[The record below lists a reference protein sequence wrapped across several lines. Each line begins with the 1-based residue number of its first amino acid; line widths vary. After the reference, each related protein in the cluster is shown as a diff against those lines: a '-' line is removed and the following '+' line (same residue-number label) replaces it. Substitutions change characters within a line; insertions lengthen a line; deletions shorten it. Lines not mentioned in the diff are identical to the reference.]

1 MKTIILLALTT
12 ILFSCNRYTLLTS
25 DYYKVINRDEN
36 TSKLK
41 AKFEKSIQLE
51 LVVPDTIVSTVNEKG
66 TCKIDY
72 IKRDVDAIPEGTEV
86 KITEP
91 TANSFVVELVDYK
104 ISLPMILSKDGEF
117 VINCNKN
124 GVVPNTQYKVLDS
137 NPKLVFKMKK
147 RKSTQ
152 NISLKK

>member
-12 ILFSCNRYTLLTS
+12 ILFSCNRYALLTS
-25 DYYKVINRDEN
+25 DKYLIVNRDQN
-36 TSKLK
+36 TSKVK

-51 LVVPDTIVSTVNEKG
+51 LVVQDTIISSVNEKG

-72 IKRDVDAIPEGTEV
+72 IKRDVDAIPEGAEV

-91 TANSFVVELVDYK
+91 TPNSFIVEFVDYK
-104 ISLPMILSKDGEF
+104 LLLPMILSKDGEF
-117 VINCNKN
+117 IINCNKS
-124 GVVPNTQYKVLDS
+124 GVIPNSQYKVLDP

>member
-1 MKTIILLALTT
+1 MRTILLLTLT
-12 ILFSCNRYTLLTS
+12 SILFSCNRYALLTS
-25 DYYKVINRDEN
+25 DKYLVINRDSN
-36 TSKLK
+36 TSKVK

-51 LVVPDTIVSTVNEKG
+51 LVVPDTIVSSVNDKG

-72 IKRDVDAIPEGTEV
+72 IKRDVDAIGEGAQV
-86 KITEP
+86 KITE
-91 TANSFVVELVDYK
+91 TTDNSFIVEFIDYK
-104 ISLPMILSKDGEF
+104 LTLPMLLSKDGEF
-117 VINCNKN
+117 VIACNKN
-124 GVVPNTQYKVLDS
+124 GVIPNSQYRISDS

>member
-1 MKTIILLALTT
+1 MRTILLLALTS
-12 ILFSCNRYTLLTS
+12 ILFSCNRYALLTS
-25 DYYKVINRDEN
+25 DKYLVINRDSD
-36 TSKLK
+36 TSKVK
-41 AKFEKSIQLE
+41 AKFEKSIQIE
-51 LVVPDTIVSTVNEKG
+51 LVVPDTIVSSVNDKG

-72 IKRDVDAIPEGTEV
+72 IKRDVDLIGEGAQV
-86 KITEP
+86 KIKEP
-91 TANSFVVELVDYK
+91 TSNSFIIELVDYK
-104 ISLPMILSKDGEF
+104 LTLPMILNKDGEF

-124 GVVPNTQYKVLDS
+124 GIIPNSQYRITDS